1 MSKARKKPA
10 GEVLIRDL
18 FPDQDNMS
26 SDNRKWKYLGGI
38 RVLTVGAA
46 LAMGPIAGITHVS
59 AADSSGELLLDLEG
73 HGSDGVLAPVDE
85 VQLDV
90 ADSHDDPTPPT
101 TTEAG
106 TPTFRRVSPDDVN
119 DEVQPEGGDDVEAE
133 EDDDDATG
141 NLDDDDDATD
151 AGADDD
157 GGDEN
162 SVQPEVGADVGANQQ
177 TGGQA
182 GATGGTAANQ
192 QTGTQTGTT
201 GGTGAD
207 QQTQTGTQ
215 VGAGTQPVPGV
226 QTTQTTSPMVSVS
239 AAHADVI
246 AHVIGGGM
254 TGRDISGMTEAE
266 LIAAAQARGLSPG
279 AVAGIRNILSGGAL
293 FQPLPGEVIQMARSQ
308 QQPAPML
315 TGVGGA
321 GGQALE
327 ASPQSVEGMLGSG
340 MAPAQQ
346 FIEGG
351 IGDLSGAAPG
361 ALPRAGG
368 LPMPAE
374 TLLGLGTLIAG
385 AGAFLRRS
393 FRQ

>member
-1 MSKARKKPA
+1 MSKATKKPA

-18 FPDQDNMS
+18 FPDQDNIS

-38 RVLTVGAA
+38 TIGAA
-46 LAMGPIAGITHVS
+46 LAMGPIVGVTHVY
-59 AADSSGELLLDLEG
+59 AADSSGELFFDLEG
-73 HGSDGVLAPVDE
+73 HGSDGVLVPVDE

-101 TTEAG
+101 TTEAE
-106 TPTFRRVSPDDVN
+106 TPTFRRVQPEDEN
-119 DEVQPEGGDDVEAE
+119 EEVQPEDDGGVEAE
-133 EDDDDATG
+133 EDDDAATG
-141 NLDDDDDATD
+141 ALGGDDDATD

-162 SVQPEVGADVGANQQ
+162 SVQPGVGADVGANQQ

-182 GATGGTAANQ
+182 GATGGTGAN
-192 QTGTQTGTT
+192 
-201 GGTGAD
+201 

-215 VGAGTQPVPGV
+215 VGAGTQPGPGV
-226 QTTQTTSPMVSVS
+226 QTTQPTSPMVSVS

-254 TGRDISGMTEAE
+254 TGRDISGMTDAE

-293 FQPLPGEVIQMARSQ
+293 FQPLPGEVIGMAPSQ
-308 QQPAPML
+308 QQAAPML

-327 ASPQSVEGMLGSG
+327 ASPQPLEGMVGGG

-385 AGAFLRRS
+385 AGAIMRRS
-393 FRQ
+393 FRL